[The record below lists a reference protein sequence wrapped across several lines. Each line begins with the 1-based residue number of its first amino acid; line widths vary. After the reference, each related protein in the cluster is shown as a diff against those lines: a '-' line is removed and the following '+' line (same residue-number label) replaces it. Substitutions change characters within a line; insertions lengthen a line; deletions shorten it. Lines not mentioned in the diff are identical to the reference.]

1 MELAAFPGKPLPKP
15 PGHLKAAGRRLWTDI
30 VTQYRIADGA
40 GLALVTT
47 AAEALD
53 RIREAQ
59 AAIRKHGA
67 LVADRQTPPVSLSV
81 TPGRACSER

>member
-1 MELAAFPGKPLPKP
+1 MELAAFPGKPVPKP

-47 AAEALD
+47 ASG
-53 RIREAQ
+53 RI
-59 AAIRKHGA
+59 
-67 LVADRQTPPVSLSV
+67 
-81 TPGRACSER
+81 